1 MGINEE
7 MTTDGR
13 YGERLAVVHEK
24 TAGSD
29 ILHKPGD
36 ANGMMEAT
44 SRDVENGR
52 EEGRKEERDDGVFGG
67 GGFVA
72 VDNVVFV
79 SRLPC

>member
-7 MTTDGR
+7 TTTDGR

-36 ANGMMEAT
+36 ASGMMEAT
-44 SRDVENGR
+44 SRDTKIGR
-52 EEGRKEERDDGVFGG
+52 EEEGEKQAGLEGG
-67 GGFVA
+67 GEEL
-72 VDNVVFV
+72 
-79 SRLPC
+79 RR

>member
-13 YGERLAVVHEK
+13 YGERLAAVHEK

-36 ANGMMEAT
+36 ASGMMEAT
-44 SRDVENGR
+44 SRDTERGR
-52 EEGRKEERDDGVFGG
+52 EEERKKDRDERV
-67 GGFVA
+67 
-72 VDNVVFV
+72 
-79 SRLPC
+79 